1 MAGSGA
7 HGSSARAAV
16 LNYVRAHGAAF
27 IRYVGGMFAYNL
39 DHVAIAVRDLDDA
52 LADYARLFGA
62 KPMYREV
69 VAEQGVEEAMI
80 AVGGSFI
87 QLLQPLSP
95 DTPVGRFIEARGEGM
110 HHIALAVADIDAA
123 LAHLKAEGSR
133 LVDKEAREGG
143 RGARIAFVH
152 PKAFAGTL
160 VELVESPT

>member
-1 MAGSGA
+1 MRA
-7 HGSSARAAV
+7 HRAV
-16 LNYVRAHGAAF
+16 L
-27 IRYVGGMFAYNL
+27 IRYLGGMFAYNI
-39 DHVAIAVRDLDDA
+39 DHVGIAVRDLDAA
-52 LADYARLFGA
+52 LAEYARLFGG

-110 HHIALAVADIDAA
+110 HHIALAVADIDGA

-133 LVDKEAREGG
+133 LVDEEARTGG

-160 VELVESPT
+160 VELVEPPT